1 MHSYRFAKFSASN
14 ANIQNRVRAAFDNTD
29 GFHGGVDENRLG
41 AGQPHGSKIL
51 LEGLFCVCHAV
62 SLLGVFGYTLIKKAY
77 RLLNVIP
84 LVPVCRFYLLQ
95 PNI

>member
-1 MHSYRFAKFSASN
+1 MHSYRFVKFSASN

-51 LEGLFCVCHAV
+51 LEGLFCVCHF
-62 SLLGVFGYTLIKKAY
+62 VFSDT
-77 RLLNVIP
+77 P
-84 LVPVCRFYLLQ
+84 
-95 PNI
+95 

>member
-1 MHSYRFAKFSASN
+1 MSTSSGAVQTAEVSLHSYRFAKFSVSN

-51 LEGLFCVCHAV
+51 LPWGCFVYV
-62 SLLGVFGYTLIKKAY
+62 MRFLLWVFSD
-77 RLLNVIP
+77 IP
-84 LVPVCRFYLLQ
+84 
-95 PNI
+95 

>member
-1 MHSYRFAKFSASN
+1 MHSYQFAKFSASN

-51 LEGLFCVCHAV
+51 LEGL
-62 SLLGVFGYTLIKKAY
+62 SLGVFRYTLMKKAY
-77 RLLNVIP
+77 RLLNVMP

>member
-51 LEGLFCVCHAV
+51 LEGLFCVCH
-62 SLLGVFGYTLIKKAY
+62 LGVFRYTLMKKAY

-95 PNI
+95 LNI